1 MVPLGALRSE
11 IYLEM
16 SRGGRLSAPFLI
28 VRSYIA
34 VLCEELG
41 SQLSRTSDGIVGR
54 VWSRRIAVC
63 SGRRPVS
70 PTATTFNDSECVE
83 SAWYRALDEHDK
95 SGRPPWGST
104 PRPQV

>member
-28 VRSYIA
+28 VRSYVA

-41 SQLSRTSDGIVGR
+41 SQLSRTSDGSLDVYGVDELLSAAAR
-54 VWSRRIAVC
+54 VTHRYD
-63 SGRRPVS
+63 
-70 PTATTFNDSECVE
+70 F
-83 SAWYRALDEHDK
+83 
-95 SGRPPWGST
+95 
-104 PRPQV
+104 Q

>member
-28 VRSYIA
+28 VRSYVA

-41 SQLSRTSDGIVGR
+41 SQLSRTSAGSLDVYGID
-54 VWSRRIAVC
+54 ADY
-63 SGRRPVS
+63 SGPCHS
-70 PTATTFNDSECVE
+70 PLRLSVTLNA
-83 SAWYRALDEHDK
+83 
-95 SGRPPWGST
+95 
-104 PRPQV
+104 